1 MFVIEKVIASFLLP
15 PGIFI
20 LMLLLCGIWFLSGKR
35 WKEGFATCVIAIIL
49 WLVSTIF
56 FADLLFR
63 ELECS
68 YTIPKSPH
76 GDVILL
82 LGGGIS
88 DGAPDFSGIG
98 APGAEMMTRVVTA
111 VRLQKLLGIPVI
123 VSGGKV
129 FESHANAEATVVRRF
144 LENLGVPHEKIIE
157 ESRSR
162 DTIENAEYTAKI
174 CSQYGYR
181 RPVLVTSAFHMR
193 RSVGSFEKAGIEV
206 LPFPA
211 NFRTWKNKIY
221 GWQDFLPLDFEGCS
235 TALHEYL
242 GLLFYRIAY

>member
-1 MFVIEKVIASFLLP
+1 MFIIKRIIASFLLP

-20 LMLLLCGIWFLSGKR
+20 LLLSVCGIWFLSRKR
-35 WKEGFATCVIAIIL
+35 LKEGFAICAIAIAV
-49 WLVSTIF
+49 WLISTMF
-56 FADLLFR
+56 FADVLFR

-68 YTIPKSPH
+68 YTIPKFPH

-98 APGAEMMTRVVTA
+98 APGAEMMVRIVTA

-129 FESHANAEATVVRRF
+129 FESQTTNEAAVVRRF
-144 LENLGVPHEKIIE
+144 LEDLGVPHEKIIE

-162 DTIENAEYTAKI
+162 DTFENAEYTVAI
-174 CSQYGYR
+174 CSQYGYK
-181 RPVLVTSAFHMR
+181 RPVLVTSAVHMR
-193 RSVGSFEKAGIEV
+193 RSVASFEKAGMKV

-211 NFRTWKNKIY
+211 NFRTWRNKIY
-221 GWQDFLPLDFEGCS
+221 GWQDFLPMGFEGIS

-242 GLLFYRIAY
+242 GLLFYKLAY